1 MVAVIVVV
9 SIALLKSLHLKAHK
23 TQKTDQAADKRC
35 IEQQS
40 RPIRLQTRGC
50 LGSSDF
56 PA

>member
-1 MVAVIVVV
+1 MVADIVVV

-23 TQKTDQAADKRC
+23 AQKTDQVANKGC

-40 RPIRLQTRGC
+40 RTVRLQTRGC